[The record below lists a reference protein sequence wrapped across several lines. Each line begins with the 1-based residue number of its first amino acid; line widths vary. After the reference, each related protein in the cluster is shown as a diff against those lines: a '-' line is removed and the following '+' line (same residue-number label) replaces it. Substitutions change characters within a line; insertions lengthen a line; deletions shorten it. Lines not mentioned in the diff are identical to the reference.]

1 MYEFFH
7 EQLDCYRLAIEVA
20 RWMKNARFPRGD
32 SDLKDQGIRAS
43 RSVALNLS
51 EGKAR
56 GGGAER
62 NHYRIALGSAA
73 ETCATL
79 DLVDLPGAAEQQ
91 RKLRRVGAMLAKMSR

>member
-1 MYEFFH
+1 
-7 EQLDCYRLAIEVA
+7 
-20 RWMKNARFPRGD
+20 MKNARFPRGD
-32 SDLKDQGIRAS
+32 SALKDQGIRAS

-79 DLVDLPGAAEQQ
+79 DLIDLPGADEKQ
-91 RKLRRVGAMLAKMSR
+91 RKLRRIGAMLAKMAR